1 MDGCKL
7 IKRNVSYLAL
17 RICESKPD
25 SSKRNDWVD
34 RAGKEDIKVLSGLK
48 CDLDT

>member
-1 MDGCKL
+1 MGGCKL

-34 RAGKEDIKVLSGLK
+34 RAGKEDIKVFERIK
-48 CDLDT
+48 T